1 MHGALDGEWPYRY
14 PILFHFGVMVRGE
27 AAAATTQI
35 VDVQRTKA
43 HEAWLTDH
51 LRTYVDVADALGV
64 KRPWQR
70 NEDHYLC
77 SSTWCPWWSVC
88 KGARLSDAEDT
99 WKP

>member
-1 MHGALDGEWPYRY
+1 MHGALNGDWPYRY

-27 AAAATTQI
+27 AAATTQV

-51 LRTYVDVADALGV
+51 LRTYVDCRDALGV

-77 SSTWCPWWSVC
+77 NEVWCPWWSVC
-88 KGARLSDAEDT
+88 KGARLSKAEDT
-99 WKP
+99 WSG